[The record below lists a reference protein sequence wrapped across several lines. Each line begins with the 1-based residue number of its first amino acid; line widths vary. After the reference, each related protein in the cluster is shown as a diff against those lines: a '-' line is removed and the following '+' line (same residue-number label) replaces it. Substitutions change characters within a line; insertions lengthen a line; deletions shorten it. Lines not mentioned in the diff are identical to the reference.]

1 MLEPSGTG
9 RGTRYRL
16 VSGDSLHKAEDSSHK
31 ESDSLH
37 KTGDSSHWVAT
48 MVTDEMRVTAE
59 PARQSSRIAPAKREQ
74 ILVALC
80 SGQFVPLD
88 LLAEAVN
95 RNAEGLRK
103 PILQLRSQHQPYM
116 DWHREHVFRK

>member
-1 MLEPSGTG
+1 
-9 RGTRYRL
+9 
-16 VSGDSLHKAEDSSHK
+16 
-31 ESDSLH
+31 
-37 KTGDSSHWVAT
+37 